1 MYVTRFSTLIAML
14 LSASVGLPDEV
25 QLFNGKDL
33 DGWVAAGVKEF
44 VKDGRTLPVW
54 SVKNGNLVC
63 TGKGFGFLRYD
74 RRTFADFVFHVEFRM
89 APGCNSGL
97 GIRTR
102 SFDLAR
108 SRATRPSF
116 YGYEIQLFDDA
127 GKPPT
132 VHTSGSL
139 YRYVA
144 PRKNAILPAG
154 QWNSID
160 IECAGPR
167 IKVTLNGELIV
178 DLDQQTIPEL
188 RQKPLQGCVCLQN
201 HGGNIEFRSLRI
213 REINAPGTK
222 VGKESRPGSKKGAN
236 LMKARCHFPFA
247 MLASVAFAA
256 DMTKI
261 RLANDSRTVCR
272 PTAECGSCNC
282 LLVRFSSVKLPCPNL
297 ARG

>member
-1 MYVTRFSTLIAML
+1 MDMTKFSTLIAML
-14 LSASVGLPDEV
+14 LSASAGLPDEV

-33 DGWVAAGVKEF
+33 DGWVAEGVREF

-54 SVKNGNLVC
+54 SVKDGHLIC

-97 GIRTR
+97 GIRTL
-102 SFDLAR
+102 SFDPAR

-132 VHTSGSL
+132 VHSSGSL

-160 IECAGPR
+160 IECAGPQ

-178 DLDQQTIPEL
+178 DLDQSTVPEL
-188 RQKPLQGCVCLQN
+188 RQKPLAGYLCLQN
-201 HGGNIEFRSLRI
+201 HGGNIEFRTVRVRDLAGSSLGSGVSSS
-213 REINAPGTK
+213 AVPP
-222 VGKESRPGSKKGAN
+222 VRPGS
-236 LMKARCHFPFA
+236 
-247 MLASVAFAA
+247 V
-256 DMTKI
+256 
-261 RLANDSRTVCR
+261 RT
-272 PTAECGSCNC
+272 P
-282 LLVRFSSVKLPCPNL
+282 VK
-297 ARG
+297 